1 MQSSHTLF
9 SWIGLQDH
17 VVWSRTDDKGYLAIG
32 ISSMT
37 MISGCWNPNN
47 KKWLNVGSVSYLG
60 LSEVNT
66 NGNVRT
72 VNFNSSNA
80 NQNWNNQ
87 KYPQVFLACEHCN
100 RPVISGWSFFFLLL
114 LYIWINLYYYLICFV
129 PTMMRDVAREIHI
142 VR

>member
-1 MQSSHTLF
+1 MIVLCQSCLRHGVGECTYAVQSYPVLTNRSTRSSAWLR
-9 SWIGLQDH
+9 
-17 VVWSRTDDKGYLAIG
+17 VDDKGYLVIN

-37 MISGCWNPNN
+37 MISGYWNPNN
-47 KKWLNVGSVSYLG
+47 KKWNNVGSVSYLG

-72 VNFNSSNA
+72 VKFSSSNA

-114 LYIWINLYYYLICFV
+114 LYFLMVFTLQKQ
-129 PTMMRDVAREIHI
+129 
-142 VR
+142 